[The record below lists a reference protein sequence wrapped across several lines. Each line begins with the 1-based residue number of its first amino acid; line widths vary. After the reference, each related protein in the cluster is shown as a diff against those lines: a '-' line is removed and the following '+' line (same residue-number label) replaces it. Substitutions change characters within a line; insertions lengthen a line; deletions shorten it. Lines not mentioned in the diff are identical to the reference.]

1 MLQNHY
7 GDTEFPVRPRWR
19 HARAASV
26 ARTAQL
32 RGPRAAWHGI
42 SRIAPALALIVVGI
56 VLARP
61 LDPLLPSWLS
71 SDEYVGIIAVTGL
84 VTAFAGL
91 LGGGLRDR
99 GLPVREQRRYHRLAG
114 TRPLTAEQRVLL
126 ALDAQSDHAIG
137 AWNDTLGYA
146 PSWRCLPPQV
156 RSTWEHRSG
165 DPLFLSL
172 PMQPVARLRAEVD
185 DRYHIAGRQDLEL
198 FVADALAGAGYS
210 GRFHEVLAGPDG
222 ERMLTRV
229 ASLTGRDVW
238 ELRDLDREVDG
249 RPAQLL
255 WGGDVQRV
263 ISVVRVCYLAEHV
276 DAEQAWALIGRA
288 GAVAAAV
295 HADWGEYWTSV
306 RTAVAFGSDR
316 LDAVQAFD
324 AALAGLRTDGWPAA
338 RAPFPAPDVVRLGQP
353 GPPLPGAQPRTSA

>member
-7 GDTEFPVRPRWR
+7 GDHEHPVRPRWR

-32 RGPRAAWHGI
+32 RGPSAAWHGI
-42 SRIAPALALIVVGI
+42 SRIAPALAVTVVGI
-56 VLARP
+56 ALTRP
-61 LDPLLPSWLS
+61 LAPVLPPWLS
-71 SDEYVGIIAVTGL
+71 SDEYIGLVTVTAL

-91 LGGGLRDR
+91 VGGGLRDR

-137 AWNDTLGYA
+137 AWNDSLEHA

-156 RSTWEHRSG
+156 RSTWEHRLG
-165 DPLFLSL
+165 GPLFLTL
-172 PMQPVARLRAEVD
+172 PLQPVARLRAEVD

-198 FVADALAGAGYS
+198 FVADALAGAGLS

-238 ELRDLDREVDG
+238 DLRDLDRARDG
-249 RPAQLL
+249 RPPQLL

-263 ISVVRVCYLAEHV
+263 ISVVRVCYVAEHV
-276 DAEQAWALIGRA
+276 DAEEAWALVRRA
-288 GAVAAAV
+288 GSVAAAV
-295 HADWGEYWTSV
+295 HAGWDEYWTSV
-306 RTAVAFGSDR
+306 RTAVAFGTDR
-316 LDAVQAFD
+316 LDAVQGFD

-338 RAPFPAPDVVRLGQP
+338 RAAF
-353 GPPLPGAQPRTSA
+353 PGADPTALAGLGPLGPQPRTSA